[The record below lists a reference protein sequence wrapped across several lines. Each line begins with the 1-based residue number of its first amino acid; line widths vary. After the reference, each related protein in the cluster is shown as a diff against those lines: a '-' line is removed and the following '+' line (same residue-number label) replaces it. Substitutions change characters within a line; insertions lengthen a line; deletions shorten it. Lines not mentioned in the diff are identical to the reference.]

1 MKETMYSY
9 ILEEEDVCRR
19 ILRDRKEK
27 VKPFIKLVTEKA
39 KGTNRIIFLATGSS
53 VNALN
58 CAKYYVEK
66 KLKMEVE
73 IRMPST
79 FCNYD
84 SIFDKESIIIG
95 ISQSGRSTSTIDAIK
110 KAKAEGAKNIAVITG
125 NVGSTICEYS
135 DNIIDI
141 NCGEEKVGY
150 VTKGFTATVLTI
162 MLMALEG
169 AYSMG
174 RIGESEYETE
184 IEKLK
189 NVVDKIPSTI
199 NSVNEWYENN
209 KGEFLKADRVKVIG
223 YGPAY
228 GVAMESNTKIA
239 ETVRIPVSSFEL
251 EEYMHGPYLE
261 LKENHYMFFL
271 KTKGIVE
278 DRITKLEEYSKR
290 TTEFCYTITYEKE
303 AGNTRTLALD
313 YCEDEDMSTLL
324 FVIPIQIL
332 SYKMAEDKGIPLG
345 VRIFTDFHSE
355 LASKL

>member
-9 ILEEEDVCRR
+9 ILEEEEVCKR

-27 VKPFIKLVTEKA
+27 LDPFVKLVNEA
-39 KGTNRIIFLATGSS
+39 NTNKIIFLATGSS

-58 CAKYYVEK
+58 CAKYYIEK
-66 KLKMEVE
+66 KLNMEVQ

-84 SIFDKESIIIG
+84 KVFDKESIIIA
-95 ISQSGRSTSTIDAIK
+95 ISQSGRSTSTIDAVK
-110 KAKAEGAKNIAVITG
+110 KARDEGSNHIAIITG
-125 NVGSTICEYS
+125 NTESVICEYS
-135 DNIIDI
+135 KNIIDI

-150 VTKGFTATVLTI
+150 VTKGFTATALTL

-169 AYSMG
+169 AYSVG
-174 RIGESEYETE
+174 RINKNEYETE
-184 IEKLK
+184 IKKFE
-189 NVVDKIPSTI
+189 NVISKIPGSI
-199 NSVNEWYENN
+199 DKVNEWYESN
-209 KGEFLKADRVKVIG
+209 KEEFIKAERIKVIG

-228 GVAMESNTKIA
+228 GVAMESNTKVA

-261 LKENHYMFFL
+261 LKEDHYMFFL

-278 DRITKLEEYSKR
+278 DRIAKLEEYSKR
-290 TTEFCYTITYEKE
+290 TTKYCYTITHEKE
-303 AGNTRTLALD
+303 TSDTRTLALGYSD
-313 YCEDEDMSTLL
+313 DEDLSTLL

-355 LASKL
+355 LSSKL